1 MPDVIV
7 VGAGV
12 VGASVAWHLARLGV
26 RATLVEREA
35 APGLGSTGRATGG
48 FRAQFGTAINVRLSL
63 LSREDLRRFHDETG
77 VDPGYDPRG
86 YLWLARTSAQIDA
99 LRAAQAVQHDAGLS
113 EARMLDAREVREVNP
128 FIRSDGLAGAA
139 FCPTDGYLRPLDVLR
154 GYLRGANVRTGA
166 AVTALRRRGDRIEA
180 VRLSD
185 GTELAADVVV
195 DAAGPWA
202 GPVARLAGVEIPVAP
217 LRRQVGSTVD
227 TAVLPAS
234 MPMTIWVEDGLHIRP
249 RDGRLLLVWPTP
261 GDPRD
266 PESTALEP
274 GWLTEVARRA
284 RERVPALAGVSIDPA
299 RSWAGL
305 YEMSP
310 DHHALLGRAPGCEN
324 LFLCNGSSGHGVMH
338 SPALGRLMA
347 EIIVHGSARS
357 LDVSAL
363 RPSRFAEG
371 QPNAA
376 PNLL

>member
-86 YLWLARTSAQIDA
+86 YLWLARTPAQIDA
-99 LRAAQAVQHDAGLS
+99 LRAAQAVQHAEGLS
-113 EARMLDAREVREVNP
+113 EARMLDALEIRELNP

-139 FCPTDGYLRPLDVLR
+139 FCPTDGYLRPLDLLR
-154 GYLRGANVRTGA
+154 GYLRGADARTGA
-166 AVTALRRRGDRIEA
+166 AVTGLRRRGDRIDA

-284 RERVPALAGVSIDPA
+284 RERVPALAGVPIDPA

-357 LDVSAL
+357 LEVSAL

>member
-63 LSREDLRRFHDETG
+63 LSREDLR
-77 VDPGYDPRG
+77 
-86 YLWLARTSAQIDA
+86 
-99 LRAAQAVQHDAGLS
+99 
-113 EARMLDAREVREVNP
+113 
-128 FIRSDGLAGAA
+128 
-139 FCPTDGYLRPLDVLR
+139 R

-249 RDGRLLLVWPTP
+249 RDGRLLLVWPT
-261 GDPRD
+261 
-266 PESTALEP
+266 
-274 GWLTEVARRA
+274 
-284 RERVPALAGVSIDPA
+284 
-299 RSWAGL
+299 
-305 YEMSP
+305 
-310 DHHALLGRAPGCEN
+310 
-324 LFLCNGSSGHGVMH
+324 
-338 SPALGRLMA
+338 
-347 EIIVHGSARS
+347 
-357 LDVSAL
+357 
-363 RPSRFAEG
+363 
-371 QPNAA
+371 
-376 PNLL
+376 